1 MKLLSEEGLNNGART
16 LLKNHLLVMLLVL
29 VGGFMI
35 SFATLLYVS
44 NELDYRDDVRSKALL
59 SKAFNFRQDAIRT
72 QLSDYADWGDTYR
85 NLHQQL
91 NMEWAWQKQNL
102 GRSLYNNFGYEG
114 VFLVTSDG
122 KTRYSVSEGRLVT
135 QSLEKWL
142 GKDIFP
148 EILAALRQSGGKA
161 VSLFVISD
169 QQ

>member
-72 QLSDYADWGDTYR
+72 QLSD
-85 NLHQQL
+85 
-91 NMEWAWQKQNL
+91 
-102 GRSLYNNFGYEG
+102 
-114 VFLVTSDG
+114 
-122 KTRYSVSEGRLVT
+122 
-135 QSLEKWL
+135 
-142 GKDIFP
+142 
-148 EILAALRQSGGKA
+148 
-161 VSLFVISD
+161 
-169 QQ
+169 